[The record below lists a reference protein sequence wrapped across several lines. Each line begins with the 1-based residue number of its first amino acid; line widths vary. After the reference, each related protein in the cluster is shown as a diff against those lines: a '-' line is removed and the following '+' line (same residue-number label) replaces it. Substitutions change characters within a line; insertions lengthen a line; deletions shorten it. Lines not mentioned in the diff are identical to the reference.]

1 MNALSR
7 YVLSLLLLSC
17 ALSTSVWAAE
27 PSPIQL
33 PPKPSISIEAAQ
45 QIHPLDT
52 ADYAGILSDLNTLS
66 FNDWG
71 AYQGEPIAPQCVL
84 RVQISGS
91 SSFTPIAL
99 SFFNDNQGMVYIEN
113 PTNGALGGVATGIP
127 LQSIP
132 NIVRICQAYWQPVI
146 NP

>member
-1 MNALSR
+1 MNTLSK
-7 YVLSLLLLSC
+7 YLSLLLLLC
-17 ALSTSVWAAE
+17 GALSASVWAAE

-33 PPKPSISIEAAQ
+33 PSKPSISIEAAQ
-45 QIHPLDT
+45 QTHSLDT
-52 ADYAGILSDLNTLS
+52 ADYAGIVGDLNTLS
-66 FNDWG
+66 FNAWA
-71 AYQGEPIAPQCVL
+71 AYQGAQIAPQCVL
-84 RVQISGS
+84 RVQSADS
-91 SSFTPIAL
+91 SAFTPIAL

-132 NIVRICQAYWQPVI
+132 NIVRICQAYWQPAI